1 MQGVSKY
8 DEIEGEVES
17 DEKEVFADDGHF
29 ILVFQ
34 SSIYS
39 VAYT

>member
-1 MQGVSKY
+1 MPGVSKY
-8 DEIEGEVES
+8 DEIEDEVES
-17 DEKEVFADDGHF
+17 DEKEVFADDGH
-29 ILVFQ
+29 IPVFQ